1 MDGHNSH
8 VSPESPLNLSA
19 VNAMVW
25 ATRFSELYPEPGV
38 ETMLGWF
45 ANSIEKGRSAGRAE
59 AEAEAESAARSAS

>member
-1 MDGHNSH
+1 
-8 VSPESPLNLSA
+8 
-19 VNAMVW
+19 MVW